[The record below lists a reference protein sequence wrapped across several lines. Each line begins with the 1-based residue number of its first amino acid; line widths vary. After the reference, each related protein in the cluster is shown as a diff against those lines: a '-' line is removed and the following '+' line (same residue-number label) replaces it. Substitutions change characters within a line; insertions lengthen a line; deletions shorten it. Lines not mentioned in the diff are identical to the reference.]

1 MRFRAH
7 HTCCMPSSAATGS
20 VGWWRCLG
28 SCVLSL
34 ARRNDGQPQSSCAG
48 RMDPEGLGSSCTH
61 LGEVPSGAVVSLRP
75 CMEGAMVVSVHTAE
89 IPQTVTLYNWA
100 AGLVAGCSSRILL
113 PDPVLGAVGCAIGW
127 LRRQWKTNAVSQLVG
142 SLCPVQC
149 FTNSRS

>member
-1 MRFRAH
+1 M
-7 HTCCMPSSAATGS
+7 
-20 VGWWRCLG
+20 
-28 SCVLSL
+28 LSL

-75 CMEGAMVVSVHTAE
+75 CMEGAMVVLVHNTE
-89 IPQTVTLYNWA
+89 IPQTVPLYNWA

-127 LRRQWKTNAVSQLVG
+127 LPDADEKPMASFG
-142 SLCPVQC
+142 C
-149 FTNSRS
+149 